1 MVLVQ
6 EYSLPV
12 QILAPRV
19 VPTAVGDVE
28 QQPPVGVTPLLPRS
42 LAIKAISLAVQ
53 GAWSGLPKGRRPAT
67 SHAPGGQLGHL
78 RSRADV
84 GTKALPEKQF
94 VFCRDVLNG
103 YALVRASRA

>member
-12 QILAPRV
+12 QILAPRAFT
-19 VPTAVGDVE
+19 TAVGDVE

-67 SHAPGGQLGHL
+67 TH
-78 RSRADV
+78 
-84 GTKALPEKQF
+84 PE
-94 VFCRDVLNG
+94 G
-103 YALVRASRA
+103 S

>member
-28 QQPPVGVTPLLPRS
+28 QQPPAGVTPLSFPSTPERPRVGPS
-42 LAIKAISLAVQ
+42 AYISPHGLHLVETSRICAPRAARAPLSPPAKNALFGWVFKFLKNAPQ
-53 GAWSGLPKGRRPAT
+53 AGLSGFEVPPGA
-67 SHAPGGQLGHL
+67 
-78 RSRADV
+78 
-84 GTKALPEKQF
+84 
-94 VFCRDVLNG
+94 
-103 YALVRASRA
+103 

>member
-12 QILAPRV
+12 QIFAPRAFT
-19 VPTAVGDVE
+19 TAVGDVE

-67 SHAPGGQLGHL
+67 THPAPGFWP
-78 RSRADV
+78 SAD
-84 GTKALPEKQF
+84 GAP
-94 VFCRDVLNG
+94 
-103 YALVRASRA
+103 LVHSVMSVE

>member
-12 QILAPRV
+12 RILAPRAF
-19 VPTAVGDVE
+19 PTAVGDVE

-53 GAWSGLPKGRRPAT
+53 GAWSGHEKPERRPPDHPKG
-67 SHAPGGQLGHL
+67 S
-78 RSRADV
+78 
-84 GTKALPEKQF
+84 
-94 VFCRDVLNG
+94 
-103 YALVRASRA
+103 